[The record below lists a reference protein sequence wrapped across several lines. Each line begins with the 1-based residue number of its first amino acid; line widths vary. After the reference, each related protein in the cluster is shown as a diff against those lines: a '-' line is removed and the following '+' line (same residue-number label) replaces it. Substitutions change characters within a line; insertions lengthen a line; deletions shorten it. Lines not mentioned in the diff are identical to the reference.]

1 MKVTLIGR
9 PSRELTYLAKQ
20 LYKDQYLQK
29 VITFRYLDVN
39 NSHETLKILL
49 KLKKGN
55 DINKL
60 TKTVLSVYVLNPLL
74 RKLSF
79 PILKQNSVAFANHT
93 FDRYFSIIAS
103 NNLPLNS
110 DIYYGWM
117 NYSLNSFKKISKK
130 NPTGVKILEMYSVHP
145 KFEIE
150 TYEKYLD
157 KNQFVLPSK
166 GKIKMVDKELEIA
179 DIVVVPSEFIKKGL
193 PNNIDESKIYVI
205 PFGTDTDKFFPKD
218 KGKDFYTENELIVLF
233 VGNINYQKGFDLLY
247 KSIEFLR
254 SKKRKI
260 KFRVV
265 GSVSEIY
272 LPRFKKIEQNIE
284 YLGRV
289 PHDKLNEIY
298 NSAHLLALPSYLE
311 GSPLVTYEAL
321 AAGLPVI
328 VSEGMQP
335 LVEDGKN
342 GYFTKINDMDDV
354 ADKINRVYEN
364 RDWLIEASHNARES
378 ALKNTWEVRY
388 SRLISLYENLLM
400 RKKGKL

>member
-74 RKLSF
+74 RKISHH
-79 PILKQNSVAFANHT
+79 ILKQNSIEFADST
-93 FDRYFSIIAS
+93 VDRYFSAIAS
-103 NNLPLNS
+103 NNLPLDS
-110 DIYYGWM
+110 DIYHGWM
-117 NYSLNSFKKISKK
+117 NYSLSSFKKISKK
-130 NPTGVKILEMYSVHP
+130 NPTGVKILELYYVHSDFVR
-145 KFEIE
+145 K
-150 TYEKYLD
+150 TYDKYFNKD
-157 KNQFVLPSK
+157 QFISTSLSRRN
-166 GKIKMVDKELEIA
+166 ILNKEMAISDA
-179 DIVVVPSEFIKKGL
+179 IVVPSEFVRNSL
-193 PNNIDESKIYVI
+193 NNVDKSKVHII

-218 KGKDFYTENELIVLF
+218 KGKEFYFQEELIVLF
-233 VGNINYQKGFDLLY
+233 VGRIIYDKGFDLLY

-260 KFRVV
+260 KFKVV

-284 YLGRV
+284 YLGRI

-335 LVEDGKN
+335 LVENEKN
-342 GYFTKINDMDDV
+342 GYFTEINDMDDV
-354 ADKINRVYEN
+354 AGKINRVYEN